1 METLFC
7 LFSLLVLLHIIV
19 IVYLFFLF
27 SLYTQTHF
35 LGWIHLWRICLLPVS
50 LLLGDKLRF
59 WKGNVN
65 FFSPAWQVYYIS
77 NLEEMIHK
85 FLRLMGVA
93 YLLSRNSAL
102 GHQFVSGIF
111 LSAGNI
117 DATVHR
123 EILSYENN
131 RHNILLFLLAL
142 PPNKIGCMYW
152 ELFIHYVVTIFMCY
166 LI

>member
-1 METLFC
+1 
-7 LFSLLVLLHIIV
+7 
-19 IVYLFFLF
+19 
-27 SLYTQTHF
+27 
-35 LGWIHLWRICLLPVS
+35 
-50 LLLGDKLRF
+50 
-59 WKGNVN
+59 
-65 FFSPAWQVYYIS
+65 
-77 NLEEMIHK
+77 
-85 FLRLMGVA
+85 MGVA

-142 PPNKIGCMYW
+142 PPNKIGVHVLRAFYTLCGNHFHV
-152 ELFIHYVVTIFMCY
+152 LSH
-166 LI
+166 LILT